1 MSYGSSAGTIF
12 KALADDTRREI
23 IGALADKPLAVHELA
38 ARFDISRPA
47 ISKHLRVLGDAGL
60 VRSDRI
66 GKENLYRIEPEPLRA
81 VADWLA
87 RYWSVRLQT
96 LKDLAERKH

>member
-1 MSYGSSAGTIF
+1 MSYGISVGSIF
-12 KALADDTRREI
+12 KALADDTRRGI
-23 IGALADKPLAVHELA
+23 IDALKDEPMAVHDLA

-60 VRSDRI
+60 VRSDRV

-81 VADWLA
+81 VADWIA
-87 RYWSVRLQT
+87 RYWSTRLHA

>member
-1 MSYGSSAGTIF
+1 MSYEKSAGPVF

-23 IGALADKPLAVHELA
+23 IGALAAKPMAVHQLA
-38 ARFDISRPA
+38 ALFAISRPA
-47 ISKHLRVLGDAGL
+47 ISKHLRVLGAAGL

-66 GKENLYRIEPEPLRA
+66 GKENLYRIEREPLRE

-87 RYWSVRLQT
+87 PYWSVRLQA